1 MNTEVEELLREGME
15 RFTADL
21 RAPAGLLNRAEQRRR
36 RRRLAVRSAGG
47 AAAALTAGAAALAVV
62 MVPGGVGLGTSAGA
76 AVDAAYVVKH
86 VGNALNAAE
95 PGDIAQMTI
104 TTTGAGFLGG
114 KAATTTAEEW
124 SYGNQWRAITYSS
137 PGHPVYDEGAN
148 ASSVYT
154 LVSYLTKTWA
164 RESGVGQPTPLPSG
178 FTATKHGCT
187 PAFTDLPLL
196 FRFGL
201 PGIGTTASS
210 LPSTVATALR
220 TAVSCGSLEAAGHQQ
235 VDGVNAIELKSR
247 ADSFMSETIWVNPST
262 YLPVRVVVQPSPGGP
277 GLQQTA
283 DISWLPATAQNLA
296 KLTVP
301 IPAGFRQ
308 VTFAQAGTPILQKL
322 PARLVPRPAAFCPPS
337 TGPACLFATG
347 GAPRPLLAPKF
358 TSAAN
363 N

>member
-1 MNTEVEELLREGME
+1 MNTDVEELLRDGME
-15 RFTADL
+15 RFTSDL
-21 RAPAGLLNRAEQRRR
+21 RAPADLAYRAEQRRR
-36 RRRLAVRSAGG
+36 RRRRAVRSAGG
-47 AAAALTAGAAALAVV
+47 AAALTAGAAALAVI
-62 MVPGGVGLGTSAGA
+62 MVPAAIGLGPGAGA

-86 VGNALNAAE
+86 VSSALNVAE

-104 TTTGAGFLGG
+104 TTTGTGFPGQ
-114 KAATTTAEEW
+114 AATTTAEEW

-137 PGHPVYDEGAN
+137 PGHPAYDEGTN

-164 RESGVGQPTPLPSG
+164 RESGVGQPLPSG

-187 PAFTDLPLL
+187 PAFTGVPLL

-201 PGIGTTASS
+201 PGLGRTASS

-220 TAVSCGSLEAAGHQQ
+220 TAVACGSLEAAGHQE

-247 ADSFMSETIWVNPST
+247 AGSFMPETIWVNPST

-277 GLQQTA
+277 GLKQTA
-283 DISWLPATAQNLA
+283 DISWLPATTQNLA

-301 IPAGFRQ
+301 VPAGFRQ
-308 VTFAQAGTPILQKL
+308 VTFAQAGRPILQNL
-322 PARLVPRPAAFCPPS
+322 PARLVPGPAAFCPAS
-337 TGPACLFATG
+337 TGPACLYPNADVSGPLPSAESAPAT
-347 GAPRPLLAPKF
+347 K
-358 TSAAN
+358 S
-363 N
+363 